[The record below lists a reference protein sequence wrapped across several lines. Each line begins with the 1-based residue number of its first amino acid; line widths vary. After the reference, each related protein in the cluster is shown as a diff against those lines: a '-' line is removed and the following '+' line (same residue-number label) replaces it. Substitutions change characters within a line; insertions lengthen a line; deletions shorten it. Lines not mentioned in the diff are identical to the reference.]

1 MEIPCS
7 IENID
12 RVEQHRRRPLESI
25 LIYTH
30 WDILLLFEFCWI
42 SSWKSTY
49 GDYYL
54 TPEKKHINFCGRIWE
69 VITQLKKN
77 TNPKNSCKG
86 FWKRLPQCD
95 LRQHRN
101 LSDTEDKSFCH
112 EIHWSVKLS
121 GKSVSYYWYASTT
134 EKVDRGYTVYL
145 GGNALLLENQ
155 LHLFCKV

>member
-12 RVEQHRRRPLESI
+12 MVEQHRRRPLESI

-54 TPEKKHINFCGRIWE
+54 TPEKKKTLISVEEFERLLLS
-69 VITQLKKN
+69 LKKIQIQK
-77 TNPKNSCKG
+77 TAAKVFERG
-86 FWKRLPQCD
+86 FP
-95 LRQHRN
+95 
-101 LSDTEDKSFCH
+101 
-112 EIHWSVKLS
+112 SV
-121 GKSVSYYWYASTT
+121 T
-134 EKVDRGYTVYL
+134 
-145 GGNALLLENQ
+145 
-155 LHLFCKV
+155 